1 MNVFRMT
8 AQLTDEPQ
16 TVIVSHENLEY
27 EFEKIDASTVRYRFA
42 NETRPDSDSDRDTRV
57 EREDVPQA
65 VVDTLHANGYN
76 HE

>member
-1 MNVFRMT
+1 MT

-16 TVIVSHENLEY
+16 TVVVTHENIEY

-42 NETRPDSDSDRDTRV
+42 NETRAGADSDRDNLV
-57 EREDVPQA
+57 DREDIPQE
-65 VVDTLHANGYN
+65 VTDTLRANGYE